1 MTDNRSLREDE
12 EVEIISRIGRFA
24 ITSDGQRLPIT
35 NWIDSSGDECESED
49 AAFAVA
55 GPTET
60 GQWLSID
67 LRSFEYGPLN

>member
-1 MTDNRSLREDE
+1 MSEIDVD
-12 EVEIISRIGRFA
+12 IISRIGQFA
-24 ITSDGQRLPIT
+24 ITNDGQRLPIT
-35 NWIDSSGDECESED
+35 NWIDAAGEDCDSDE

-67 LRSFEYGPLN
+67 LRKFEYGPLN